1 MRRIASVLLLFLVWP
16 ALAAAQTAPRIMT
29 PQQAL
34 VLIEE
39 KWAMV
44 PLKKDTATL
53 ESILAP
59 EWTGVSADGQ
69 LITRAEAIERSK
81 ASNFTKSVN
90 NEMKVTLLNATT
102 AVVTGVWTGS
112 GTNFKG
118 DKIDTRERWTD
129 VFVNQNGVWKCV
141 AAHSTTIKK

>member
-1 MRRIASVLLLFLVWP
+1 MRKTTALALLFVSLP
-16 ALAAAQTAPRIMT
+16 ALAVAQTARTPT

-34 VLIEE
+34 IFIEE

-53 ESILAP
+53 ETILAP
-59 EWTGVSADGQ
+59 EWTGVSADGE
-69 LITRAEAIERSK
+69 LITRAQAIERSK

-90 NEMKVTLLNATT
+90 NEMKVTLLNPTT
-102 AVVTGVWTGS
+102 AVVTGVWNGS

-118 DKIDTRERWTD
+118 DKIETWERWTD

>member
-1 MRRIASVLLLFLVWP
+1 MRTIALLWLVCTAAP
-16 ALAAAQTAPRIMT
+16 AVARSQTGRSMT

-34 VLIEE
+34 VFIEE
-39 KWAMV
+39 QWATV

-53 ESILAP
+53 EKILAP
-59 EWTGVSADGQ
+59 EWTGISADGEI
-69 LITRAEAIERSK
+69 ITRAQAIERSK

-90 NEMKVTLLNATT
+90 NEMKVTLLNPTT
-102 AVVTGVWTGS
+102 AVVTGVWNGS

-118 DKIDTRERWTD
+118 EKIETRERWTD
-129 VFVNQNGVWKCV
+129 VFVNKDGVWKCV